1 MWLCAGLRAPVRGHR
16 PKRLNG
22 ATGPVSAGR
31 QPAHRRNDRGPDA
44 VSRLC
49 SHMRLRPPSPAMVVA
64 CLALAISLSGAAY
77 AVSTALPRN
86 SVGPVQLKNN
96 AVNSAKVRNGSLR
109 AVDFAA
115 GQIPAGPQG
124 PAGPPGASGLQV
136 ISGSGASNSS
146 SPKSQQQD
154 CPAGKRAVG
163 GGGVITGS
171 ATNTFLSTSRPTDAG
186 TGWIATGRESSAGNA
201 GSWALQTWVVCAT
214 VVP

>member
-1 MWLCAGLRAPVRGHR
+1 MATSLDPGQRASQPVGKMSTGIYKAQQARLCRHLFAG
-16 PKRLNG
+16 
-22 ATGPVSAGR
+22 S
-31 QPAHRRNDRGPDA
+31 DA
-44 VSRLC
+44 VSTLHP
-49 SHMRLRPPSPAMVVA
+49 HMRLRPPSPAMVVA

-96 AVNSAKVRNGSLR
+96 AVNSAKVRNASLR

-124 PAGPPGASGLQV
+124 PQGPPGASGLQV

-171 ATNTFLSTSRPTDAG
+171 PTNTFLSTSRPTDAG

-201 GSWALQTWVVCAT
+201 GSWAVQTWVVCAS
-214 VVP
+214 VA